1 MILWSFVSG
10 SQFWLNGRKS
20 FLVTR
25 ALIGILQ
32 GGFIPDVILVS
43 LLALT
48 AALTQ
53 RLMNVVSVLFFQ
65 GVRVT
70 LPPGTILDGES
81 PDGCHRSATSLR
93 AIATSWSARA

>member
-53 RLMNVVSVLFFQ
+53 RLMNSICLIFSR
-65 GVRVT
+65 G
-70 LPPGTILDGES
+70 PSYP
-81 PDGCHRSATSLR
+81 SAWHYFGWR
-93 AIATSWSARA
+93 IA